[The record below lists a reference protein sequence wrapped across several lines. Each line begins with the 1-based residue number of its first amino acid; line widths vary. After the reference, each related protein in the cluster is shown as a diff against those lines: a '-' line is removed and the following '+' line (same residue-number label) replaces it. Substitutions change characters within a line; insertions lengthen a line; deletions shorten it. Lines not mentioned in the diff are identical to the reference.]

1 MQVPE
6 RKLHRYLSAISERAD
21 VRVGSP
27 LPLGTQ
33 ETCGG
38 VNFSI
43 FSRYA
48 SRVQLELFDHP
59 EDAKA
64 TRIIELDPART
75 ALETSG
81 TPGWQESL
89 SVSSMRTAWTALMSP
104 VKAIVSI
111 STDSCLIRSRQRFR
125 GYLVWDFAS
134 ARGYDPSAPGKDL
147 TPSTRD
153 NSASMPK
160 CVLIDQPSIGKRID
174 RFGTLGRRPSSTRR
188 MFGASRFI
196 RAPAW
201 IIREPTGASWKSFL
215 ISRTSESPPW
225 S

>member
-125 GYLVWDFAS
+125 GY
-134 ARGYDPSAPGKDL
+134 R
-147 TPSTRD
+147 
-153 NSASMPK
+153 
-160 CVLIDQPSIGKRID
+160 C
-174 RFGTLGRRPSSTRR
+174 GTLHPRGAMTRR
-188 MFGASRFI
+188 LRGKTLPLRHGTI
-196 RAPAW
+196 
-201 IIREPTGASWKSFL
+201 
-215 ISRTSESPPW
+215 PPRCRNAC
-225 S
+225 